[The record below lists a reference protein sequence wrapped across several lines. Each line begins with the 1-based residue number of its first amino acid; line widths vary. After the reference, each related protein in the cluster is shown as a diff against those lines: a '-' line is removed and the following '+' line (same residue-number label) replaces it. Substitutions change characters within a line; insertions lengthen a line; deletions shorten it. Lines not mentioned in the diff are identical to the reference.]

1 MIKKRIIKILFCSVF
16 FLLGAFVFAQTA
28 AELDIVLQAD
38 TVSAAQAARFVLGA
52 AGLLPPGLSGP
63 AAESTAYETAR
74 SNGWLKSTAG
84 ENISLKETAFLI
96 MRAFELKG
104 GILYSLFKNPRYA
117 YREMIY
123 RKLIQGRTDQSM
135 KMSGR
140 RLLLILDRTLAY
152 TGGSQ

>member
-1 MIKKRIIKILFCSVF
+1 MIKKRIIKMLFCSVF

-84 ENISLKETAFLI
+84 ESVSLKETAFLI

-117 YREMIY
+117 YREMVY